1 VAAVATKDK
10 SRLVV
15 FGTSNLASNQ
25 FLNIQGGNRDLFLN
39 TVSWL
44 AEQEDQI
51 SIRPRTAKQTPVMLT
66 AQQGQVVF
74 LLPVI
79 VMPGLALVA
88 GIAVYTRRR
97 AST

>member
-1 VAAVATKDK
+1 
-10 SRLVV
+10 V

-25 FLNIQGGNRDLFLN
+25 FLNIQGNRDFFLN

-44 AEQEDQI
+44 AEQQDQI
-51 SIRPRTAKQTPVMLT
+51 SIRPRMAKQTPVMLT